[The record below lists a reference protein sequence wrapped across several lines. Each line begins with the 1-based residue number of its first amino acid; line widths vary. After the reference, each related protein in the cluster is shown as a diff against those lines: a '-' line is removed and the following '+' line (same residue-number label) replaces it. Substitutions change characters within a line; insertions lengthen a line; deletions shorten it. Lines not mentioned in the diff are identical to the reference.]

1 VPSIRVID
9 GDNKLAL
16 NAQITDIMR
25 GMINRPRFRLTVEVT
40 DDQRFRYKCR
50 IEVAITALKWDELDM
65 LGNSWFIEG
74 KIDSREF
81 MRRPWLRQAFSNQFR
96 FTGHYDAQHR
106 RGYLE
111 TP

>member
-1 VPSIRVID
+1 
-9 GDNKLAL
+9 
-16 NAQITDIMR
+16 MR